1 MAFDSLALHPIL
13 QRNLALVGFE
23 RPRPIQAK
31 AIDPLLAG
39 RDVIGLAQTGTGKTA
54 AYLLPMLHHLIS
66 RKPSQRKGKPIEP
79 MSRLRGLVLCP
90 TRELAQQVARDAAQ
104 LAQGTVLRTAC
115 AYGKSA
121 ISPQAEAIAR
131 GVDLLIATPGR
142 VRELLDDSKLSLTH
156 VRYVTVDEADRM
168 LDMGFLP
175 QVKAILDVIPA
186 DRQTGMFSATMPS
199 EVEDLARTVLRE
211 PVRIE
216 VGKHT
221 TAVEHVKQRLVPV
234 NDRDK
239 VSLLLHLLQ
248 TKDSWGNQRS
258 GVLVFCRTK
267 RRVGWVGT
275 ALDRQGIKTGM
286 LHGDRSQ
293 AQRTK
298 ALTRF
303 SNRELRVLVA
313 TDVAARGLHVEA
325 VKTVVNYDLPMTP
338 EEYVHRIG
346 RAAHGEG
353 EHGGG
358 TPTGQGEAYTLLS
371 EDDRSKWRAV
381 LDTAGVEVFA
391 ETVEGFTPTV
401 SVGRRKFKPVPED
414 FSPEDL
420 RRLKEAQRPRR
431 SKKGRPI
438 KKGEKPGGG
447 VRKIAPRSSTK
458 KPT

>member
-1 MAFDSLALHPIL
+1 MSFDQLSLHPIL
-13 QRNLALVGFE
+13 QRNLALIGFE
-23 RPRPIQAK
+23 KPRPVQTE
-31 AIDPLLAG
+31 AIGPLLAG

-54 AYLLPMLHHLIS
+54 AYLLPTLHHLIS
-66 RKPSQRKGKPIEP
+66 RKPSQRKGRSIEA

-104 LAQGTVLRTAC
+104 LAQGTVLRTVC
-115 AYGKSA
+115 AFGKSA

-142 VRELLDDSKLSLTH
+142 VRELLDAGKLALSH
-156 VRYVTVDEADRM
+156 VQHVTIDEADRM

-175 QVKAILDVIPA
+175 QVRAIFDVIPA
-186 DRQTGMFSATMPS
+186 DRQTGMFSATMPG
-199 EVEDLARTVLRE
+199 EVEELARTILRD

-216 VGKHT
+216 IGKHT

-239 VSLLLHLLQ
+239 VALLLHLVQ
-248 TKDSWGNQRS
+248 VKDTHGRQRS

-275 ALDRQGIKTGM
+275 ALERQGIKTGM

-338 EEYVHRIG
+338 QEYVHRIG

-353 EHGGG
+353 EHGSN
-358 TPTGQGEAYTLLS
+358 TGRGEAYTLLS
-371 EDDRSKWRAV
+371 EDDRGKWRAV

-401 SVGRRKFKPVPED
+401 AVGRRKYKPVDED

-420 RRLKEAQRPRR
+420 RRLKKAQKPRR

-447 VRKIAPRSSTK
+447 VRKIPARSSATK
-458 KPT
+458 KPA